1 MNNSFLFES
10 KLKNIFA
17 QSEKKNLSYEEIL
30 EKYSKFDE
38 DLLSEKNEKEIIHN
52 SFYNWIKNELNDHSS
67 FGLIAFDFTNNVACI
82 NKKCSEILNIEQS
95 LNTSFETV
103 KNLLNLV
110 EKKSDFFILL
120 KNARNQKQKIIGDF
134 KLKFFDEP
142 VSKWINIEG
151 RYDFDE
157 NDQPISFFCSLI
169 DISEK
174 RQNDKFQKLI
184 NSVVSD
190 AKHAIIIT
198 EAEPL
203 SEPGPR
209 IVYVNEAYT
218 QLTGY
223 TYEEA
228 IGHSPRFMQGSETD
242 EESLKELRQSLLKWE
257 ACKAELINYKKNGE
271 KFWVELDIKPI
282 KKSDGYV
289 THWVSVQKDITAV
302 KLAELQLI
310 ESESRYKT
318 LINDSLELIQSVGVN
333 GEILFVNNI
342 WKKTLGYSDEEI
354 ETMNIFD
361 VIADESKP
369 QCLAE
374 YEMIMRGEFI
384 YDAKP
389 VFKTKNGKKVYLE
402 GNSVPRI
409 TNEEVLGTQGFFK
422 NISNEVIAE
431 NNKQRL
437 ELSIKQLQSF
447 ANVGEFSY
455 DFISDECICSDQ
467 VSNIFG
473 VENGDIRTLEEWLAR
488 IHPNDKEDVEVTF
501 FSNLREKAIFEKE
514 FRVLN
519 KQNSNVVWVRYRGE
533 FEYDKKDNPI
543 RFHGTVKDI
552 SVQKLSD
559 KKILDAKNQI
569 KFIFNS
575 LEEVF
580 FKLDVT
586 NQKIIEVSDNCEF
599 VFGFTKDDFFNDYY
613 LPFKIVHPDDM
624 QMFEKD
630 RVILNEGRSVLNE
643 YRIIDINGEI
653 KWIESKSSPVLDDN
667 SELISLDLIARDI
680 SNRKNS
686 ELLLKNALTQLED
699 YKKAIDESAIVSITD
714 AKGVII
720 YVNNKFT
727 EISQFPEEEC
737 LWKKHNIIN
746 SNYHPKEFFDDMWDT
761 ITKGLIWKGEVCNKA
776 KDGSLYWVDSTIIP
790 FLKDDKPCQY
800 ISIRYDITEKVK
812 MAEEI
817 QKQKSFYEII
827 LNEIPADIVVFD
839 KNHKYLFINPN
850 GVKDEELRNFLIG
863 KDDYDYCKLKNKDIS
878 IADERRKLFLK
889 AIESKVGFTFE
900 EAIVD
905 ISNNTS
911 YKLRKFY
918 PVFDA
923 NNQCEFV
930 IGFGMD
936 ITELKEQELIIED
949 SLKEKETLLGE
960 IHHRVKNNLAVIDG
974 LLELKKFY
982 EKDTTTIETLGEVQM
997 RIKIIALVHEKLYQT
1012 VQFSNI
1018 NLSDYLKELTNYYKQ
1033 IFNKT
1038 DGDQVSFKINVDNVN
1053 LDISKSITFGLLLNE
1068 FISNSLKYGII
1079 NHRVAVNIS
1088 LVANDDVF
1096 ILNYKDSGNGLP
1108 DSVKKG
1114 EQKGFGYKLINT
1126 FIKQLKGQIVYVES
1140 LHFEVEIRFK
1150 LK

>member
-1 MNNSFLFES
+1 MNNSLLFELQ
-10 KLKNIFA
+10 LKNIFA
-17 QSEKKNLSYEEIL
+17 QSEKKNLTYEEIL
-30 EKYSKFDE
+30 EQYSKFDE
-38 DLLSEKNEKEIIHN
+38 HLLSEKNEKEIIEN
-52 SFYNWIKNELNDHSS
+52 SFYNWIKNEFDDHSS
-67 FGLIAFDFTNNVACI
+67 FGLLAFDFNKNVACV
-82 NKKCSEILNIEQS
+82 NKKCCEILNIEHT
-95 LNTSFETV
+95 LTTGFETV

-110 EKKSDFFILL
+110 DKKSDFFTLL

-134 KLKFFDEP
+134 KLKFFDELA
-142 VSKWINIEG
+142 SKWINIEG
-151 RYDFDE
+151 RFDFDE
-157 NDQPISFFCSLI
+157 NDQPISFFCSII

-190 AKHAIIIT
+190 SKHAIVIT

-223 TYEEA
+223 TSEEA
-228 IGHSPRFMQGSETD
+228 IGHTPRFMQGSETD
-242 EESLKELRQSLLKWE
+242 EEALKELKQSLLKWE
-257 ACKAELINYKKNGE
+257 AFKAELINYRKNGE

-302 KLAELQLI
+302 KLAELKLI

-318 LINDSLELIQSVGVN
+318 LINDSLELIQSIGVN
-333 GEILFVNNI
+333 GEILFVNNT
-342 WKKTLGYSDEEI
+342 WKNILGYSDDEI
-354 ETMNIFD
+354 ATLNIFD
-361 VIADESKP
+361 IIADESKP
-369 QCLAE
+369 QCLVE
-374 YEMIMRGEFI
+374 YEIIMSGESI
-384 YDAKP
+384 YN
-389 VFKTKNGKKVYLE
+389 VNTIFKTKNGKKVYLE

-409 TNEEVLGTQGFFK
+409 IEGEVLGTQGFFK
-422 NISNEVIAE
+422 DISNEVIAE
-431 NNKQRL
+431 NNKQKL
-437 ELSIKQLQSF
+437 ELSIKKLQSF

-455 DFISDECICSDQ
+455 DFILDQCICSDQ
-467 VSNIFG
+467 VSNIYG
-473 VENGDIRTLEEWLAR
+473 VENGDIRNLDNWLAR
-488 IHPNDKEDVEVTF
+488 IHPNDKEDVEVAF

-514 FRVLN
+514 FRVVH

-533 FEYDKKDNPI
+533 FEYDQKDNPI
-543 RFHGTVKDI
+543 RFYGTVKDI
-552 SVQKLSD
+552 SIQKLSD
-559 KKILDAKNQI
+559 KKILEANNQI

-586 NQKIIEVSDNCEF
+586 NQKIVEVSDNC
-599 VFGFTKDDFFNDYY
+599 VSLFGFTKDDFFNDYL
-613 LPFKIVHPDDM
+613 LPFKIIHPDDM
-624 QMFEKD
+624 EMFEMD
-630 RVILNEGRSVLNE
+630 RLMLFEGKSVLNE
-643 YRIIDINGEI
+643 YRIIDVNGET
-653 KWIESKSSPVLDDN
+653 KWIESKSSPILDDN
-667 SELISLDLIARDI
+667 SKLISLDLIARDI
-680 SNRKNS
+680 SKRKNS
-686 ELLLKNALTQLED
+686 EILLKNALSQLED
-699 YKKAIDESAIVSITD
+699 YKQAIDESAIVSITD
-714 AKGVII
+714 SKGVIV
-720 YVNNKFT
+720 YVNDKFS
-727 EISQFPEEEC
+727 EISQFTEEDC
-737 LWKKHNIIN
+737 LWQKHNIIN
-746 SNYHPKEFFDDMWDT
+746 SNYHPKEFFAEMWNT
-761 ITKGLIWKGEVCNKA
+761 ITKGMIWKGDVCNKA

-790 FLKDDKPCQY
+790 FLKDGKPYQY

-812 MAEEI
+812 MSNEI

-850 GVKDEELRNFLIG
+850 GVKDEELRNYLIG

-878 IADERRKLFLK
+878 IADERRRLFLK
-889 AIESKVGFTFE
+889 AIDSRIGFSFE
-900 EAIVD
+900 EKVVD
-905 ISNNTS
+905 SNGNTL
-911 YKLRKFY
+911 YKLRKYY
-918 PVFDA
+918 PLFDA

-930 IGFGMD
+930 IGFAMD
-936 ITELKEQELIIED
+936 ITEMKEQELIIED

-982 EKDTTTIETLGEVQM
+982 EKDTTTIETLSEVQM

-1018 NLSDYLKELTNYYKQ
+1018 NLNDYLKELTNYYKQ

-1068 FISNSLKYGII
+1068 FISNSLKYGLI
-1079 NHRVAVNIS
+1079 NHKVAVDIS
-1088 LVANDDVF
+1088 LVSNDDVF

-1114 EQKGFGYKLINT
+1114 EQKGFGYKLIHT
-1126 FIKQLKGQIVYVES
+1126 FIRQLKGEIIYVES